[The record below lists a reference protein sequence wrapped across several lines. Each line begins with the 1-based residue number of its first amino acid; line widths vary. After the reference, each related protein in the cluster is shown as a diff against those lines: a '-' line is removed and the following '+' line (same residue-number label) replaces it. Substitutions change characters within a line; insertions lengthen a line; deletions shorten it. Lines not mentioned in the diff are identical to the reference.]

1 MMNKLKNRVTL
12 LWGNTPLRYCFSFSL
27 IASGVL
33 FSFISINVVSREI
46 MVDITIAAG
55 LVLIPNFNKVW
66 YRNFFVKFSG
76 FLLMLSFLIID
87 LLILKNCDLE
97 NPFFYFI
104 SLILSVL
111 LLTCYTYFFYKI
123 FLFLSR
129 TIKTNTGKISKV
141 FKYCGIT
148 ITFLTAI
155 AALIK
160 TIIDIYQCL

>member
-46 MVDITIAAG
+46 MVDIMIAAG

-76 FLLMLSFLIID
+76 FLLMLARMFIILVYVAVD
-87 LLILKNCDLE
+87 LILKCCLFSPHQICNNEYKFC
-97 NPFFYFI
+97 YF
-104 SLILSVL
+104 S
-111 LLTCYTYFFYKI
+111 F
-123 FLFLSR
+123 
-129 TIKTNTGKISKV
+129 
-141 FKYCGIT
+141 
-148 ITFLTAI
+148 
-155 AALIK
+155 
-160 TIIDIYQCL
+160 

>member
-46 MVDITIAAG
+46 MVDIMIAAG

-87 LLILKNCDLE
+87 LLILKNCDLG

-111 LLTCYTYFFYKI
+111 LLTCYTYFSIRFFYFYLEQLKPI
-123 FLFLSR
+123 PVKYPKYLS
-129 TIKTNTGKISKV
+129 TV
-141 FKYCGIT
+141 
-148 ITFLTAI
+148 
-155 AALIK
+155 ALS
-160 TIIDIYQCL
+160 LHF